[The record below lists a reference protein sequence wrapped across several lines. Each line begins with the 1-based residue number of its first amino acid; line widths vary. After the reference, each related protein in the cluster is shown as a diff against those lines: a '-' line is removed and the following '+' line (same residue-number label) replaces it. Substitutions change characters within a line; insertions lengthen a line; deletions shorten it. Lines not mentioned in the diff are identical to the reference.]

1 MTMSRIERLISE
13 GKSRKHITQERIDE
27 LEEDEDYLKEDINC
41 VRAFLLAN
49 FFSCFLA
56 MLTGLISLLYI
67 PSILEVLIITGN
79 SSTPDTAF
87 ARYLRTLN
95 HTYAWFHSESSL
107 SKSLIQV
114 RNAHIRADKSSSSK
128 RKGQFMSQYDM
139 VVTQWA
145 FVGLLYTKPSNFGLK
160 SPSKSGLEALRR
172 LMYKVGYFLGVEDKF
187 NLCYGSVEMTQSY
200 SKDISEYIIKP
211 AIEDPQSSVKS
222 DEMTKILL
230 KGIHIINPFVLPLAF
245 GKCCFRALE
254 CNKKASKI
262 RIPFFSLSNILFWI
276 QIFVTDFLML
286 SNLTR
291 HFLVPCLNY
300 LLRFNIYLSNLLN
313 PSINKMKAR
322 LYAK

>member
-13 GKSRKHITQERIDE
+13 GKSR
-27 LEEDEDYLKEDINC
+27 
-41 VRAFLLAN
+41 
-49 FFSCFLA
+49 
-56 MLTGLISLLYI
+56 
-67 PSILEVLIITGN
+67 N

-128 RKGQFMSQYDM
+128 RKRTIHD
-139 VVTQWA
+139 
-145 FVGLLYTKPSNFGLK
+145 
-160 SPSKSGLEALRR
+160 PSKSGLEALRR